1 MKRVLAVSASLALL
15 GIAVACGN
23 SSSSSQTEAQNDQQ
37 GRVFVT
43 GEDAPLPSVLA
54 FNINLDKITLS
65 NGLTSFTV
73 FSTSQAVDF
82 ARLLGLRTLVGFSAV
97 TPATYSSATIQLSNP
112 VISYLDLSTSPPSV
126 ATIGGTLTQSTVTVA
141 LSKPLVVGP
150 NGLAGLHMEFDLR
163 QSLQVNSTTGQLTG
177 MVNPQFDL
185 RPVKAADPD
194 ALITDL
200 RGGLV
205 SVGSSSFL
213 LQRIGGDDITI
224 DVNSDTQYSG
234 TNTLGTLVPPA
245 VIEVDGTAQGDGSV
259 LAREVEVITTAKAFL
274 SGRIVTVSPSS
285 GPAQIVTLLVG
296 EELPAV
302 SNIQVGFPVTLDVSG
317 VTDYDIR
324 HFDTFFTE
332 FLFNASSMVVGQR
345 IAVGG
350 SMDADQNF
358 VPARIV
364 LRRQGTVGDLV
375 LNSVTING
383 GDRGSF
389 ELQNHSLFGYLLGT
403 PLTVETGDNTVFLN
417 INGLGGIQSGG
428 SMKLAASGLILKDP
442 TSGNPQLWA
451 RTVAVLP

>member
-1 MKRVLAVSASLALL
+1 MKRVVAVSALLALL

-23 SSSSSQTEAQNDQQ
+23 SSSSSQTGPQNDQP
-37 GRVFVT
+37 GGVFVT

-54 FNINLDKITLS
+54 FNTNLDKMTLN
-65 NGLTSFTV
+65 NGSTSVTIL
-73 FSTSQAVDF
+73 STSQTVDF
-82 ARLLGLRTLVGFSAV
+82 ARLLGLRTLVGFSPV
-97 TPATYSSATIQLSNP
+97 TPGTYSSATIQLSNP
-112 VISYLDLSTSPPSV
+112 VISYLDLGTSPPSV
-126 ATIGGTLTQSTVTVA
+126 ATMSGTLTRSTVTVA
-141 LSKPLVVGP
+141 LSKPLVVGQ

-163 QSLQVNSTTGQLTG
+163 QSLQVDSNTGQLTG
-177 MVNPQFDL
+177 VVNPQFDL
-185 RPVKAADPD
+185 RPVKPADPD
-194 ALITDL
+194 AEITDL

-205 SVGSSSFL
+205 SVGSSSFV
-213 LQRIGGDDITI
+213 LQRIGGHDITI

-234 TNTLGTLVPPA
+234 TNSLSTLIPPA
-245 VIEVDGTAQGDGSV
+245 VIEVDGIPQGDGSV
-259 LAREVEVITTAKAFL
+259 LAREVEVITTDKAFL
-274 SGRIVTVSPSS
+274 SGRIVTVNPSS
-285 GPAQIVTLLVG
+285 GPAQTVTLLVG
-296 EELPAV
+296 EELPAI

-350 SMDADQNF
+350 SLDANQNF

-375 LNSVTING
+375 LNSVTITSGN
-383 GDRGSF
+383 RGSF

-403 PLTVETGDNTVFLN
+403 PLMVETGDNTLFLN
-417 INGLGGIQSGG
+417 INGLSGIQSGG
-428 SMKLAASGLILKDP
+428 SMTLAASGLILKDP

-451 RTVAVLP
+451 HTVAVLP

>member
-1 MKRVLAVSASLALL
+1 MKRVLAVSALLALL

-43 GEDAPLPSVLA
+43 AEDAPLPSVLA

-65 NGLTSFTV
+65 NGLTSVTV

-97 TPATYSSATIQLSNP
+97 TPGTYSSATIQLSNP

-126 ATIGGTLTQSTVTVA
+126 ATIGGTFTHSTVTVA

-177 MVNPQFDL
+177 MVNPQLDL

-213 LQRIGGDDITI
+213 LQRIGW
-224 DVNSDTQYSG
+224 
-234 TNTLGTLVPPA
+234 
-245 VIEVDGTAQGDGSV
+245 
-259 LAREVEVITTAKAFL
+259 
-274 SGRIVTVSPSS
+274 
-285 GPAQIVTLLVG
+285 
-296 EELPAV
+296 
-302 SNIQVGFPVTLDVSG
+302 
-317 VTDYDIR
+317 
-324 HFDTFFTE
+324 
-332 FLFNASSMVVGQR
+332 ASRSR
-345 IAVGG
+345 W
-350 SMDADQNF
+350 
-358 VPARIV
+358 
-364 LRRQGTVGDLV
+364 T
-375 LNSVTING
+375 
-383 GDRGSF
+383 
-389 ELQNHSLFGYLLGT
+389 
-403 PLTVETGDNTVFLN
+403 
-417 INGLGGIQSGG
+417 
-428 SMKLAASGLILKDP
+428 
-442 TSGNPQLWA
+442 
-451 RTVAVLP
+451 